1 MKAVIEGAHAR
12 GKLAVVHA
20 GQRVEHVRDA
30 IESGAD
36 GVVHS
41 FFNSMADDGYG
52 KMFVSHGAFLIPTLT
67 LQVSM
72 CALPDNDALSRDP
85 RISPWLSPAEAM
97 RLKTAIR
104 APDRHEDCAGPFA
117 SIPILRDAGAT
128 ILAGTDA
135 LNKGTAFGA
144 SLHEELEMLVRCG
157 LTPAQA
163 LTTATAVPART
174 WRFKDRGRIAPGFRA
189 DLLLVNGD
197 PTSDIAS
204 TRDIAM
210 VWLAGVPV
218 DRNKLLEK
226 IKSLE
231 QTMIG
236 K

>member
-1 MKAVIEGAHAR
+1 MKAVIEAAHAR

-41 FFNSMADDGYG
+41 FFNSVADDGYG
-52 KMFVSHGAFLIPTLT
+52 KMFVSHGAFLIPTFP

-72 CALPDNDALSRDP
+72 CALPDNEGLNRDP
-85 RISPWLSPAEAM
+85 RIAPWLSPVEAM
-97 RLKTAIR
+97 RLKTAYR
-104 APDRHEDCAGPFA
+104 TPDRHEDCAGSFA

-163 LTTATAVPART
+163 LKTATSAPART

-197 PTSDIAS
+197 PTSDITS

-210 VWLAGVPV
+210 VWLVGVPV

-231 QTMIG
+231 KTITG